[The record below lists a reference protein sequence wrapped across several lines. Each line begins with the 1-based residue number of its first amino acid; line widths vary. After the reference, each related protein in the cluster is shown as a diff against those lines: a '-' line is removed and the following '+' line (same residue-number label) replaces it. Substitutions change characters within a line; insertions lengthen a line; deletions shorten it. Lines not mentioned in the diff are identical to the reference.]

1 MLPPVAGAVARP
13 VQLVRNAIHSG
24 TRSAYAASERRPG
37 RSGLLVYR
45 FALSQ
50 APRMIMCSDPVSDE
64 SRLEP
69 TPSVVCQ
76 SRSVSVQDLLQW
88 YKRVTACLHG
98 RHLVHDRIY
107 ETTSISERK
116 YK

>member
-1 MLPPVAGAVARP
+1 
-13 VQLVRNAIHSG
+13 
-24 TRSAYAASERRPG
+24 
-37 RSGLLVYR
+37 
-45 FALSQ
+45 
-50 APRMIMCSDPVSDE
+50 MIMCSDPVSDE